1 MIRFVLIFL
10 CCMGVALALHYRFV
24 GPIFASNFN
33 DQMGYAALSSGL
45 LAWLLSSI
53 RWRLLPALLKGI
65 GVWLVVVLVLVLG
78 YGLRPEGMDLW
89 NRLLATVIPQKGF
102 SNNTGS
108 WNVQKSSD
116 GHFYVEL
123 LVNRVP
129 IRFLVDTGA
138 GAIVLTR
145 SAARQIGLLPDRLE
159 YTLNLQTANGMTRGA
174 PILLDELR
182 LGDLTLRNMPATVN
196 AGELHTCLL
205 GMTFFK
211 RLDSYEVKRDLL
223 TLRWPSNL
231 GS

>member
-1 MIRFVLIFL
+1 M
-10 CCMGVALALHYRFV
+10 ATALHYRFV
-24 GPIFASNFN
+24 GPIFASNN
-33 DQMGYAALSSGL
+33 TDPMGYAALSAGL
-45 LAWLLSSI
+45 LAWLLTST
-53 RWRLLPALLKGI
+53 RLKFLPALLKGI
-65 GVWLVVVLVLVLG
+65 GIWLGVVLVLVLG
-78 YGLRPEGMDLW
+78 YGLQPEWMDLW
-89 NRLLATVIPQKGF
+89 NRLLATAIPQKGF
-102 SNNTGS
+102 SQNTGS

-123 LVNRVP
+123 LVNHVP

-138 GAIVLTR
+138 GSIVLTR
-145 SAARQIGLLPDRLE
+145 SAARQIGLMPDRLE

-182 LGDLTLRNMPATVN
+182 LGDLTLHNMPATVH

-211 RLDSYEVKRDLL
+211 RLDSYEVKRNWL
-223 TLRWPSNL
+223 TLRWQGNL